1 MIYLPAHRELI
12 PSTLEEKTM
21 NTKTDLDKIRTMMA
35 TAAPERRCATDL
47 IRVAVCSVFGFVV
60 MPAFATGSNPVV
72 SDVATNTAMGSYALS
87 DNFNGNSGYQNT
99 AAGYAALVENQ
110 SGYKNAA
117 FGFETLYH
125 NTSGI
130 FNAGFGSGSL
140 LNANGNYNTAF
151 GADALYTDPDP
162 YGITAIGYKALYANT
177 TNGQNGS
184 GNTAV
189 GFEAAQSNQS
199 GYSNTAIGSNALQAN
214 TTGSANTA
222 MGLQALA
229 SNVGGSGNT
238 ALGVDAL
245 ILNASGQGNTAVGRD
260 ALYDVN
266 GGGENIALG
275 DEAGWNVTSGSYN
288 IEIGNAGAYGDSGAI
303 RIGSI
308 GQQST
313 AYIQGIYNTP
323 LSGSTVVV
331 TSTGQLGIL
340 GSSERFKTD
349 IRPMALDADKIE
361 QLRPV
366 TFHLKNDP
374 NGPLQY
380 GLIAEEVD
388 KVMPDL
394 VIRNS
399 QGRIDGVRY
408 DEIGPLL
415 LKQVQQQKHQLAAQA
430 AQLAEET
437 ERVATQNAKVER
449 LELQLTTLQS
459 ALQDLK
465 RDQVMTAAR

>member
-1 MIYLPAHRELI
+1 
-12 PSTLEEKTM
+12 M
-21 NTKTDLDKIRTMMA
+21 NTKTDVEKIRTMMA
-35 TAAPERRCATDL
+35 TAAPDRKCATDL

-72 SDVATNTAMGSYALS
+72 SDVATNTAIGSYALI

-151 GADALYTDPDP
+151 GADALYSDPDP

-177 TNGQNGS
+177 TSGQNGS

-199 GYSNTAIGSNALQAN
+199 GYSNTAIGSYALQAN
-214 TTGSANTA
+214 TTGDANTA
-222 MGLQALA
+222 LGLQALV

-245 ILNASGQGNTAVGRD
+245 ILNVGGQGNTAVGRD

-275 DEAGWNVTSGSYN
+275 DGAGSNVTSGSYN
-288 IEIGNAGAYGDSGAI
+288 IEIGSAGTSGDSGAI
-303 RIGSI
+303 RIGTI

-374 NGPLQY
+374 SGPLQY

-394 VIRNS
+394 VIRNA
-399 QGRIDGVRY
+399 QGRVDGVRY

-415 LKQVQQQKHQLAAQA
+415 LKQVQQQRRQLAEQSAQLTRQA
-430 AQLAEET
+430 AELTQQSAQLAEQAARFE
-437 ERVATQNAKVER
+437 TQNAKTER
-449 LELQLTTLQS
+449 LEQQLTTLQA

-465 RDQVMTAAR
+465 SNQLMTAFR